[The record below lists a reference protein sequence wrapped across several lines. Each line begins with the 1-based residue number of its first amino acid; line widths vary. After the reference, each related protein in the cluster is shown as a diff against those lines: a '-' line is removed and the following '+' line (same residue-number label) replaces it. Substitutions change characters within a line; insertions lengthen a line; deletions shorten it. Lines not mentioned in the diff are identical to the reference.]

1 MKCMCENRTQKLRR
15 RRRCAPRIIAEITE
29 KSPLSSDK
37 LKLLI
42 NALLLE
48 SLKVRTELLV
58 VMGNSVQPIKNQ
70 LLALRN
76 PLNISNPLLH
86 RV

>member
-15 RRRCAPRIIAEITE
+15 RRRCAPRIIAEIAE
-29 KSPLSSDK
+29 KSALSGDK
-37 LKLLI
+37 LELLV

-48 SLKVRTELLV
+48 SLKVRAELLV
-58 VMGNSVQPIKNQ
+58 VTGNGVQPIKNQ

-76 PLNISNPLLH
+76 PLNISDQLLH
-86 RV
+86 CV